1 VETIKVSARSSPNSV
16 AAAMV
21 SLLRQDR
28 SLEVSVVG
36 AGALNQAIKA
46 VAIARPQL
54 TPEDIDIVLIPAFTL
69 IDIDG
74 VQRTALCLHVEHRP
88 PEAIDLR
95 AEPVSNRSGES
106 DDRDVPWGS

>member
-21 SLLRQDR
+21 TLLRHHG

-54 TPEDIDIVLIPAFTL
+54 TPENIDLVLIPAFSL
-69 IDIDG
+69 IEIDG
-74 VQRTALCLHVEHRP
+74 VQRTGLSLHVEHRP
-88 PEAIDLR
+88 PAIIDLR
-95 AEPVSNRSGES
+95 DGTIGDHAQTERG
-106 DDRDVPWGS
+106 DVALGS